1 MQLLVRPASCVLILH
16 QLIMPVVLLAP
27 GRAPPPPV
35 AVHHLSSPLS
45 PQSDNLSSCF
55 PSETVTSSCW
65 GILYFDYFRYCF
77 KKTICE
83 CSLDQHSWRLH
94 SITRRFSFPATPPPL
109 LHCSPCFLARGR
121 PPCLALPAGHHRL
134 LLPSQVL
141 VI

>member
-1 MQLLVRPASCVLILH
+1 MQLLVRPASCVLILR

-27 GRAPPPPV
+27 GRAAPPPV
-35 AVHHLSSPLS
+35 AVHHSSPLS
-45 PQSDNLSSCF
+45 PQSDNPSSCF
-55 PSETVTSSCW
+55 RSETVSR
-65 GILYFDYFRYCF
+65 ILYFDYFRSCF

-121 PPCLALPAGHHRL
+121 PPWFALPAGHHRL